1 VNIKGALFMKRKI
14 HLSICFGLICA
25 VLCSMSH
32 FSAACDDLRQNVLR
46 LHIIANSD
54 SDADQQLKLKIRDEI
69 LRETDG
75 LFENSKNLQE
85 AQNTV
90 CDNLKFFE
98 AVANEVIAENGVNY
112 TATASFGASEFS
124 TRYYDDFTLP
134 AGEYQSLIITLG
146 EEKGKN
152 WWCVVYPTVC
162 IPAAKGELN
171 DTVSDES
178 AQIAKG
184 GKRFIM
190 RFKTVEIY
198 EKIKNFIN
206 R

>member
-1 VNIKGALFMKRKI
+1 MKRKI
-14 HLSICFGLICA
+14 HLSVCFGLVCA
-25 VLCSMSH
+25 IMLSMSH

-54 SDADQQLKLKIRDEI
+54 SEADQELKLKIRDEI
-69 LRETDG
+69 LAQTDR
-75 LFENSKNLQE
+75 LFTNSKDLTAAQDTVKYNLD
-85 AQNTV
+85 T
-90 CDNLKFFE
+90 FE
-98 AVANEVIAENGVNY
+98 QIANSVIKENGFDY
-112 TATASFGASEFS
+112 SAKASFGTSEFS

-146 EEKGKN
+146 EGKGKN

-162 IPAAKGELN
+162 IPAATKGELN
-171 DTVSDES
+171 DTVADES

-184 GKRFIM
+184 GKRFVM

-198 EKIKNFIN
+198 EKIKKLIN

>member
-1 VNIKGALFMKRKI
+1 MKRKI

-90 CDNLKFFE
+90 CDNLEFFE
-98 AVANEVIAENGVNY
+98 AVANEVIAENGFDY
-112 TATASFGASEFS
+112 TATASFGTSEFS

-146 EEKGKN
+146 EAKGKN

>member
-1 VNIKGALFMKRKI
+1 MKRKI
-14 HLSICFGLICA
+14 HLSICFGLVCA
-25 VLCSMSH
+25 IMLSMSH

-54 SDADQQLKLKIRDEI
+54 SDADQELKIKIRDEI
-69 LRETDG
+69 LVQTDG
-75 LFENSKNLQE
+75 LFTESQDLE
-85 AQNTV
+85 AAQNTV
-90 CDNLKFFE
+90 EGNLCTFE
-98 AVANEVIAENGVNY
+98 QIANAVIKENGFNY
-112 TATASFGASEFS
+112 CAKASFGTSEFS

-134 AGEYQSLIITLG
+134 AGEYKSLIITLG
-146 EEKGKN
+146 EGNGKN

-162 IPAAKGELN
+162 IPAAIKGELN
-171 DTVSDES
+171 DTVTDES

-184 GKRFIM
+184 GKRYVM

-198 EKIKNFIN
+198 EKIKKLIN

>member
-1 VNIKGALFMKRKI
+1 MKRKI

-90 CDNLKFFE
+90 CDNLEFFE

-112 TATASFGASEFS
+112 TATASFGTSEFS

-146 EEKGKN
+146 EAKGKN

>member
-1 VNIKGALFMKRKI
+1 MKRKI

-25 VLCSMSH
+25 VMLSMSH

-54 SDADQQLKLKIRDEI
+54 SVSDQNLKLKIRDEI
-69 LRETDG
+69 LAQTDG
-75 LFENSKNLQE
+75 LFLETNNLDEAKAMVCENLLE
-85 AQNTV
+85 
-90 CDNLKFFE
+90 FE
-98 AVANEVIAENGVNY
+98 KIANEIIKENGFNY
-112 TATASFGASEFS
+112 TASARFGMSEFD

-146 EEKGKN
+146 EGEGKN

-162 IPAAKGELN
+162 IPAATKGELEDSVAN
-171 DTVSDES
+171 ES

-184 GKRFIM
+184 GKRFVM

-198 EKIKNFIN
+198 EKIKKLIN
-206 R
+206 L

>member
-1 VNIKGALFMKRKI
+1 MFN
-14 HLSICFGLICA
+14 FG
-25 VLCSMSH
+25 VW
-32 FSAACDDLRQNVLR
+32 CDDLRQNILR
-46 LHIIANSD
+46 LHIIANSN
-54 SDADQQLKLKIRDEI
+54 SEADQELKLKIRDAILSQTGDIFVNADSLATAEEI
-69 LRETDG
+69 TGENLDS
-75 LFENSKNLQE
+75 FEKI
-85 AQNTV
+85 
-90 CDNLKFFE
+90 
-98 AVANEVIAENGVNY
+98 ANRVIKENGFDY

-146 EEKGKN
+146 EAKGKN

>member
-1 VNIKGALFMKRKI
+1 MKRKI
-14 HLSICFGLICA
+14 ELSICFGLICA
-25 VLCSMSH
+25 VMLSMSH

-69 LRETDG
+69 LAQTDG
-75 LFENSKNLQE
+75 LFEGAVDLQQAENL
-85 AQNTV
+85 V
-90 CDNLKFFE
+90 CENLALFE
-98 AVANEVIAENGVNY
+98 EIANEVIAENGFNY
-112 TATASFGASEFS
+112 TANASFGVSQFS

-146 EEKGKN
+146 EAEGQN

-171 DTVSDES
+171 DAVNDES

-184 GKRFIM
+184 GKRYIM

>member
-1 VNIKGALFMKRKI
+1 MKRKI
-14 HLSICFGLICA
+14 HLSVCFGLICA
-25 VLCSMSH
+25 IMLSMSH

-54 SDADQQLKLKIRDEI
+54 SEADQALKLKIRDEI
-69 LRETDG
+69 LAKTDG
-75 LFENSKNLQE
+75 LFTDSDNLE
-85 AQNTV
+85 AAQNTV
-90 CDNLKFFE
+90 KDNLAIFE
-98 AVANEVIAENGVNY
+98 HIANEVIKENGFEY
-112 TATASFGASEFS
+112 TAKALFGTSEFS
-124 TRYYDDFTLP
+124 TRYYEDFTLP

-146 EEKGKN
+146 EGNGKN

-162 IPAAKGELN
+162 IPAAVKGELN
-171 DTVSDES
+171 DTVTDES

-184 GKRFIM
+184 GKRFVM

-198 EKIKNFIN
+198 EKIKKFIN

>member
-1 VNIKGALFMKRKI
+1 MKRKI

-98 AVANEVIAENGVNY
+98 EVANEVIAENGFDY
-112 TATASFGASEFS
+112 TATASFGTSEFS

-146 EEKGKN
+146 EAKGKN

-171 DTVSDES
+171 DTVSDDS

-190 RFKTVEIY
+190 RFK
-198 EKIKNFIN
+198 
-206 R
+206 

>member
-1 VNIKGALFMKRKI
+1 MRRKI
-14 HLSICFGLICA
+14 HLSLCFGLICA
-25 VLCSMSH
+25 IMLSMSH

-54 SDADQQLKLKIRDEI
+54 SAQDQELKIKIRDEI
-69 LRETDG
+69 LTQTDG
-75 LFENSKNLQE
+75 LFTDARDLES
-85 AQNTV
+85 AQNTIQE
-90 CDNLKFFE
+90 NLSVFE
-98 AVANEVIAENGVNY
+98 EIANEVIKDNGFNY
-112 TATASFGASEFS
+112 EAKASFGTSEFL

-146 EEKGKN
+146 DGMGKN

-162 IPAAKGELN
+162 IPAATKGELN

-184 GKRFIM
+184 SKRYVM

-198 EKIKNFIN
+198 EKIKKLIN

>member
-1 VNIKGALFMKRKI
+1 MKRKI

-90 CDNLKFFE
+90 CDNLEFFE
-98 AVANEVIAENGVNY
+98 AVANGVIAENGVNY
-112 TATASFGASEFS
+112 TATASFGTSEFS

-146 EEKGKN
+146 EAKGKN

-198 EKIKNFIN
+198 EKIKNLIN